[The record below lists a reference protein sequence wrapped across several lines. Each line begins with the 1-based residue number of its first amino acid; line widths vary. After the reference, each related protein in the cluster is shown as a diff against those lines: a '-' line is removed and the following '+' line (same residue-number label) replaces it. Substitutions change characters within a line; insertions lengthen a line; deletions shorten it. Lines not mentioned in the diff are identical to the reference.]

1 MNKTPLLDL
10 SSLEKA
16 VGSLDEAVVE
26 YQKNTLNRFVRDASI
41 QRFEYTYELC
51 HKMLKRYLEISEPNA
66 EEIDQMSFPALI
78 RTASERGI
86 VLHGWDQWRIYR
98 DARNITSHTYNEDKA
113 VKVCEAIPDFLLE
126 ARTLLTELQKRVA
139 VL

>member
-1 MNKTPLLDL
+1 MSKLPLLDL

-16 VGSLDEAVVE
+16 VASLNEAVIE
-26 YQKNTLNRFVRDASI
+26 YQKNTLNRFVRDAGI

-51 HKMLKRYLEISEPNA
+51 CKMLKRYLEMSEPNA
-66 EEIDQMSFPALI
+66 EEIDQMSFPGLI

-86 VLHGWDQWRIYR
+86 VLNGWDVWRIYR

-113 VKVCEAIPDFLLE
+113 VKVCQAIPDFLLE
-126 ARTLLTELQKRVA
+126 AQHLLTELQKRA
-139 VL
+139 AAL